1 MEDIASVCFAL
12 LPILPHSFVLA
23 LGGAEAEAAF
33 GVGFSSVAFS
43 RRRGRE
49 GREDRGGQA
58 FLEPT
63 TVYATHRRRK
73 RRT

>member
-43 RRRGRE
+43 RRRGRGRSDRRE
-49 GREDRGGQA
+49 GG
-58 FLEPT
+58 
-63 TVYATHRRRK
+63 
-73 RRT
+73 